1 MVSLAIEGKSFNYFL
16 LHTCRLTSSPG
27 KPLKALIFFD
37 MNKSDINLT
46 VDWLSPNAL

>member
-16 LHTCRLTSSPG
+16 LHTCRLTSSSG
-27 KPLKALIFFD
+27 KRINYFD